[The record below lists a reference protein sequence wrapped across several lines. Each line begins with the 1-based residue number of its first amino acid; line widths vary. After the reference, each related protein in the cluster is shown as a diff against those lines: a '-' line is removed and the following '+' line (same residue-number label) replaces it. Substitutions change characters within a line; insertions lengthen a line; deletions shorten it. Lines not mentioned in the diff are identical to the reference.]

1 MKEGHTEKDAKFIEK
16 FAEANFDPSKK
27 LICAEDAGL
36 GTGEK
41 ALMNS
46 GRVLK
51 SLAKNEKFQEAL
63 QRVSVDYD
71 KLASKLSELLDA
83 KSPMFDG
90 KPDNFIQHKTLE
102 TAIRVMDLNPAQK
115 LNIDK
120 TEHHDI
126 IISMEAV
133 DRLNK
138 YSKMIQEEENI
149 IDAEPVALPE

>member
-1 MKEGHTEKDAKFIEK
+1 VKEGHTAKDAKFIEK
-16 FAEANFDPSKK
+16 FVEANLDPSKK

>member
-1 MKEGHTEKDAKFIEK
+1 MKEGHTPKDARFLQK
-16 FAEANFDPSKK
+16 FAEANFDPSAK
-27 LICAEDAGL
+27 LACAEEAGL

-46 GRVLK
+46 GRIIKGLK
-51 SLAKNEKFQEAL
+51 KNEEFQAAL
-63 QRVSVDYD
+63 QRVNVDYD
-71 KLASKLSELLDA
+71 KLANKIKDLLDA
-83 KSPMFDG
+83 ESPMFEG

-126 IISMEAV
+126 VISTEAV
-133 DRLNK
+133 ERLNR